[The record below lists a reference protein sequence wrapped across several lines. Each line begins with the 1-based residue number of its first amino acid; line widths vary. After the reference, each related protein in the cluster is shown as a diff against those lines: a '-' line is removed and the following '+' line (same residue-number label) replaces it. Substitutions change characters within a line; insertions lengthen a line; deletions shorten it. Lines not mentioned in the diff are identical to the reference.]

1 MLPKF
6 IIASAIPNVSS
17 LVVLVGAVCI
27 LQFTY
32 TFPPVLWCAYLVH
45 TDVGFDY
52 ARLSCEKTDPGNLQA
67 MEGEAEWQPGMAIN
81 SNRID
86 TWKDMSRWKRGFRKN
101 LAFKLVLILA
111 FFCSMALCGL
121 GAYAGVE
128 GIILTFAA
136 AGHAPSFSCRAPGQ
150 PA

>member
-1 MLPKF
+1 MRCPLVA
-6 IIASAIPNVSS
+6 IGHLTNRSA
-17 LVVLVGAVCI
+17 
-27 LQFTY
+27 
-32 TFPPVLWCAYLVH
+32 
-45 TDVGFDY
+45 
-52 ARLSCEKTDPGNLQA
+52 QA
-67 MEGEAEWQPGMAIN
+67 MEGEAEWQPGMPIN

-101 LAFKLVLILA
+101 LWFKLLLLFA
-111 FFCSMALCGL
+111 FLGSMALCGL

-128 GIILTFAA
+128 GIIQTFQA

>member
-1 MLPKF
+1 
-6 IIASAIPNVSS
+6 
-17 LVVLVGAVCI
+17 
-27 LQFTY
+27 
-32 TFPPVLWCAYLVH
+32 
-45 TDVGFDY
+45 
-52 ARLSCEKTDPGNLQA
+52 
-67 MEGEAEWQPGMAIN
+67 MEGEAEWQPGMPIN

-101 LAFKLVLILA
+101 LPLKLLLILA
-111 FFCSMALCGL
+111 FLGAMALCGL

-128 GIILTFAA
+128 GIIATFKS